1 MVEVPAAAAAAVEA
15 TSAAVLASALMLVT
29 VKAPARR
36 HESLVRR
43 LESHVAVAG
52 TPVPVVA
59 AVAEVGVPVACPVA
73 LDMVTDCMVAPVSGA
88 GVVVAAPVVPT
99 ALHVLHNLYVL
110 VFRRAASANGK
121 AVVPMLVAAAPVLPA
136 VTPVP
141 RMVLVDSVVVAVE
154 GRVQVWTMRRTRT
167 RSGHCHGPPAAARR
181 MEVPPRGARFEENT
195 V

>member
-1 MVEVPAAAAAAVEA
+1 MEVPAAAAAAVEA
-15 TSAAVLASALMLVT
+15 TSAAVLASALMLVA
-29 VKAPARR
+29 VKPQARR

-43 LESHVAVAG
+43 LESHVAVVG

-59 AVAEVGVPVACPVA
+59 AAAAIGILVACPVA

-88 GVVVAAPVVPT
+88 GVVVAAPVVAT

-110 VFRRAASANGK
+110 ASRRAASANGK
-121 AVVPMLVAAAPVLPA
+121 AVVPMLVAAAPGLPA

-154 GRVQVWTMRRTRT
+154 GRVQVRTMRRART
-167 RSGHCHGPPAAARR
+167 RGCHCHGPPAAARR
-181 MEVPPRGARFEENT
+181 MEVPPRGGQFEENT